1 MLYLCRICCTWDL
14 QLVSAAQ
21 KTRQQLPASPR
32 ARSTFAANG
41 EGMHAAAAH
50 ALELCMEHNNTSVIR
65 KFSRLLSHRQK
76 TGFVVLVILATLLAL
91 IETIGISAIM
101 PFISIASNPGIVNE
115 ESIYRRIYTFLRFSD
130 PNTFIIFFGFG
141 IMAFYLFRAVYNVI
155 YSYLLA
161 RYANSIFN
169 DLSGRLFA
177 VYLKQPYRTFLQQN
191 ASTLTNHIMGEANMS
206 STYLLSFL
214 QIFPEAFTIL
224 LLYIIMLA
232 ANTRMTLILTAVL
245 ATSVAVIIR
254 LITKIN
260 RRQGAIRSEANN
272 KLYKTIGESF
282 GNFKFI
288 TLRGNDA
295 DMLKRFN
302 SINRQK
308 TRTMIIST
316 MMSTLPRCLIESFGF
331 IVLIAVVVYIV
342 WQYQSA
348 QSVIPTISLYALSMY
363 RILPALNRSM
373 SSISAL
379 IYNQKAM
386 DIVYEDLQLPV
397 RKEGDEPVDF
407 QRTIRA
413 DNISFSYVENKRIL
427 SRIGLTIHKGEKL
440 AVVGESGGGK
450 STLIDLLIGLH
461 TPDEGAL
468 YVDDVQITD
477 KNIRAWRRRIGYIPQ
492 TIYLFDGTVAENI
505 SFGSEYDEARI
516 EQILKLVRLWDMLQE
531 RDGIHTRVGDGGVQ
545 LSGGQ
550 KQRIGIAR
558 ALYNEPDVLVLDE
571 ATSALD
577 TETEAQIM
585 QEIYQ
590 LSADKTLIVIAH
602 RLSTIELCDRR
613 IEIHHGELMPS

>member
-1 MLYLCRICCTWDL
+1 
-14 QLVSAAQ
+14 
-21 KTRQQLPASPR
+21 
-32 ARSTFAANG
+32 
-41 EGMHAAAAH
+41 
-50 ALELCMEHNNTSVIR
+50 MEHNNTSVIR

-76 TGFVVLVILATLLAL
+76 TEFVVLVILATLLAL

-613 IEIHHGELMPS
+613 IEIHHGELTPS

>member
-1 MLYLCRICCTWDL
+1 
-14 QLVSAAQ
+14 
-21 KTRQQLPASPR
+21 
-32 ARSTFAANG
+32 
-41 EGMHAAAAH
+41 
-50 ALELCMEHNNTSVIR
+50 
-65 KFSRLLSHRQK
+65 
-76 TGFVVLVILATLLAL
+76 
-91 IETIGISAIM
+91 
-101 PFISIASNPGIVNE
+101 
-115 ESIYRRIYTFLRFSD
+115 
-130 PNTFIIFFGFG
+130 
-141 IMAFYLFRAVYNVI
+141 
-155 YSYLLA
+155 
-161 RYANSIFN
+161 
-169 DLSGRLFA
+169 
-177 VYLKQPYRTFLQQN
+177 
-191 ASTLTNHIMGEANMS
+191 
-206 STYLLSFL
+206 
-214 QIFPEAFTIL
+214 
-224 LLYIIMLA
+224 
-232 ANTRMTLILTAVL
+232 
-245 ATSVAVIIR
+245 
-254 LITKIN
+254 
-260 RRQGAIRSEANN
+260 
-272 KLYKTIGESF
+272 
-282 GNFKFI
+282 
-288 TLRGNDA
+288 
-295 DMLKRFN
+295 
-302 SINRQK
+302 
-308 TRTMIIST
+308 
-316 MMSTLPRCLIESFGF
+316 
-331 IVLIAVVVYIV
+331 
-342 WQYQSA
+342 
-348 QSVIPTISLYALSMY
+348 
-363 RILPALNRSM
+363 
-373 SSISAL
+373 
-379 IYNQKAM
+379 M

-613 IEIHHGELMPS
+613 IEIHHGELTPS